1 MRRKLF
7 TFMAL
12 LSLLTVCP
20 MKAIVS
26 SNVFRVEDKKDIDLK
41 GDMEDDRKKS
51 LVLPFKAY
59 QVNDAEICV
68 MSYHAHSAVTIRILD
83 TNGNSMDVQSSSLTP
98 QQVVSFDISSYP
110 HGTYTLVI
118 STPQGTYLTGVFE
131 VE

>member
-1 MRRKLF
+1 MRTKLF

-41 GDMEDDRKKS
+41 GDMEDDNKKS
-51 LVLPFKAY
+51 LTLPFKAY
-59 QVNDAEICV
+59 QVDDAEICV

-83 TNGNSMDVQSSSLTP
+83 AGGTTVDVHSSSLAS
-98 QQVVSFDISSYP
+98 QQVVSFDISNYP
-110 HGTYTLVI
+110 NGTYTLVI

>member
-1 MRRKLF
+1 MRTKLF

-41 GDMEDDRKKS
+41 GDMEDDNKKS
-51 LVLPFKAY
+51 LTLPFKAY

-83 TNGNSMDVQSSSLTP
+83 TNGNSMDVQSLSLTP